1 MLFGLFKL
9 GKWLVP
15 AVLLFG
21 TWQVVVFTRPAPTPL
36 SEPEQFAVRDACE
49 QFVAELMESGARTGA
64 TAGVATFGD
73 DPSKNATEICRQVIE
88 ETEGL
93 TLSEDSIVQRFL
105 KDVTKAVNDAT
116 SLQEILTAGNSVNLD
131 YVVTGR
137 LVSTETLA
145 DGGGRAV
152 VQLAAFDSHA
162 GESVVS
168 RQFAGAYTPGL
179 AIRGKKLLFSLNPIT
194 ATLIWLG
201 WVALL
206 PWLTAPLVHKIRE
219 MKSNTASFILLLG
232 YVAIDVL
239 LALALSGFAIAGTWG
254 TVRILA
260 ALLISAAYSFWA
272 CEQIAD

>member
-49 QFVAELMESGARTGA
+49 QFVGELMESGARTGA

-168 RQFAGAYTPGL
+168 RQFAGAYTPEL
-179 AIRGKKLLFSLNPIT
+179 ATRGKKLLFSLNPIT

-201 WVALL
+201 WVGLL